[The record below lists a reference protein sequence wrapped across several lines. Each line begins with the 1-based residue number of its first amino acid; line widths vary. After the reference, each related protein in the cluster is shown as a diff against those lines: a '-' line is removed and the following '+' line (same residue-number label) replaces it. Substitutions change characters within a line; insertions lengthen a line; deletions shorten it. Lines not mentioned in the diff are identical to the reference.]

1 MASLKAARSQT
12 KFPVGGMAGGA
23 VLHSAWGLYNFAAN
37 PSAADTVDLVRLPAG
52 ALVVGGYFRG
62 EDIDTG
68 TEALD
73 IDIGWTANGGTGV
86 GATADPDGLG
96 NFGVLD
102 GDAVSQIKPEVS
114 ILYPLNGTLKSGPI
128 YFDAPTLIQ
137 AVVNAPA
144 NAGGT
149 GKIWVRVDYLYQDP
163 NTSAQT

>member
-1 MASLKAARSQT
+1 MASLKAARSLT
-12 KFPVGGMAGGA
+12 KFPVGGLAGGG
-23 VLHSAWGLYNFAAN
+23 VMHCAWGLYNFAAAA
-37 PSAADTVDLVRLPAG
+37 SGADTVDLVRLPAG
-52 ALVVGGYFRG
+52 ATVVGGYFRG

-73 IDIGWTANGGTGV
+73 IDIGWTANGGSGV

-96 NFGVLD
+96 NFGTID
-102 GDAVSQIKPEVS
+102 GDVVGQIKPEAS

-137 AVVNAPA
+137 AVVNTAA

-149 GKIWVRVDYLYQDP
+149 GKIWVAVYYLYQDP